1 MKKTSIVIASLLLV
15 AGGAMTSCRSNRQT
29 IVTGTATG
37 TEKTVSKG
45 EPASKVGISGKWYVS
60 SIGDVEAKVSDR
72 DDEWPYIEFGADGRL
87 SGNAGCNLLMG
98 TYKTDGKSLDFGGV
112 GATKMMCADMT
123 VEDALL
129 RALPEVVGYD
139 LNTVTGTLR
148 LTDKSGKTLVTLTKV
163 DPRTLIQLRQ
173 SL

>member
-1 MKKTSIVIASLLLV
+1 MKKTTIVIASLLLV

-29 IVTGTATG
+29 IVTGTAIG
-37 TEKTVSKG
+37 TEETVTKG
-45 EPASKVGISGKWYVS
+45 ETAAKAGISGKWYVS

-72 DDEWPYIEFGADGRL
+72 NDEWPYIEFGADGRL

-98 TYKTDGKSLDFGGV
+98 TYKTDGKNIDFGGV

-129 RALPEVVGYD
+129 SALPEITGYD

-148 LTDKSGKTLVTLTKV
+148 LTDRSGKTLVTLTKV